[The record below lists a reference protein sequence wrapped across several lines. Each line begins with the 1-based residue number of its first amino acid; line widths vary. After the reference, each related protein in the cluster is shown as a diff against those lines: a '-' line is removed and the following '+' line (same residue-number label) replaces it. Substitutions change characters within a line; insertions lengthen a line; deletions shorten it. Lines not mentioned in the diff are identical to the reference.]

1 MTMFPS
7 EAPQSLLMGP
17 EDPAKQL
24 PAPTTYK
31 YLEASPA
38 AVYGSPIA
46 RVTDNVKWVSEGKKR
61 RRNDYSRRQAF
72 NADNTLFLMY
82 QSDGYWYVHD
92 AVTGAQVGD
101 YLPGL
106 AGDAEPIWSTTDPN
120 TLWYIPNNGWGMQL
134 HQMNVATRTTVRTW
148 DLASRIQAIWP
159 SAQICSSKSEG
170 APSLDGRYWCWQV
183 ETSSFTILGVITFDA
198 VEDQILGHIDCGPTE
213 RPDHTSMS
221 PTGKWAVVSWAGQER
236 LGTRAYTQDMKSPHP
251 ASQEGNPY
259 ITLHKQSEHSDMAL
273 LPSGDDA
280 FVFCDYQSPNG
291 DLVFINLKTGVRT
304 PLLALYHNG
313 SGTAYHI
320 SGRCYKAPGYVVVST
335 YGEYK
340 DRNPDGPRLRNQPEM
355 RWYHRKI
362 FVVSLEANPKFWEV
376 CFADSDYQKAWG
388 TSAYWAEPHATANN
402 DLTRIL
408 FNSVQGSD
416 RWEDV
421 ETYMVALHPEAIRRS
436 VLPRPPAPNPN
447 PGPAPQPGPQP
458 QPGPHPSPNP
468 NGGSVGNILVI
479 TPADGIWSAETQQ
492 KIRSTVVGDTIRLV
506 GEFELND
513 QFQILGGARHLDL
526 RKAKITVKAPVGK
539 TACFLIRNIPEDFRV
554 TGGEITYEWV
564 NGASHAGGVLYFI
577 DCKRFSVSGTKIKGV
592 KGLHGIYVDARTVKC
607 VPRIQNCVV
616 EFADSSYRTSHH
628 NAIWMTSTLSFA
640 NGTTNSRDSAKAKVM
655 PKPFEST
662 RIEDVRI
669 LENECRG
676 GYYGIGCSGVVWGE
690 VRGNKVI
697 DNERGM
703 SFQDSCED
711 LQIHWNHVL
720 ANRSAGI
727 HLAYGTH
734 DCVVEYNRIEGLL
747 NNNGEALVQAYVG
760 TNNNTIRFNSLS
772 TIGSPTH
779 AFQGSL
785 GGLMRIENCT
795 VRVSKVEKA
804 LVAAER
810 SWDSSLQQ
818 GWHSRANAPANEAD
832 GLEQDLDNVVQVND
846 CVFSSETTGQTFA
859 VSSDVRGSTRR
870 VSLKVEDTQISVPG
884 TPADLV
890 VSPSSTAA
898 MEVEIPQIYGDEAIP
913 QYTSTSR
920 SGNRFV
926 SDSKLLQDKYGFVA
940 PGTPGGGGGNPGGGG
955 VAPTPQPQ
963 PGQPTPPT
971 DLSGT
976 LAEGTATKQLVAFI
990 TRPTGPSVAQYGDW
1004 IAFMEVHNGE
1014 VTTWPESVDIPQ
1026 WSGKRGFPAVILPMN
1041 GSIQSE
1047 FKYLRRTYV
1056 ELDGAP
1062 GYLGQHQGIKGVQW
1076 YARGAGMQIANENV
1090 TQVKTATGWSP
1101 IVIEESPKTYPGT
1114 VGEAAPSGVAT
1125 FVWVKGVGTNLTCQ
1139 FVTVMG
1145 GKPVANP
1152 DNQSFRD
1159 SITIA
1164 SSKGFP
1170 AVVWPGTRLPADG
1183 NFRNLTRSYIT
1194 VPSSA
1199 SGQTGDFQVP
1209 AAALANANKAKLVV
1223 QEGQQGDLQDA
1234 AVSEWFGQ
1242 ANAIV
1247 PQPSPGGGG
1256 GGGGVSQSNREFLEK
1271 MFASMARRNDIYY
1284 PGWGNS
1290 NNNPGGTAQQKGG
1303 ALTMGPAF
1311 RVSRISPS
1319 SALYRGTGGKG
1330 PGWHFDGSYTD
1341 GDLARIGNQMCSTL
1355 QLWFCLVP
1363 GPSGGNRTRVQ
1374 LRAGAVYVLE
1384 EGSSTWKVMFRAPNM
1399 FGWCQSQGPSM
1410 NPNGGDKY
1418 ADIRQDPLNSPGGYS
1433 NGVAWIEM
1441 PTSTQR
1447 NCHGGFGDWDIYG
1460 GQLVDKSINYD
1471 KVIGIIGTMEARL
1484 APGYEDREVAIQVGF
1499 DPKWKQRP
1507 TSTWFP
1513 GFVVSKLQK
1522 LSSEWQTVGVTNTD
1536 NAWDSERGGISI
1548 TRNQLLAT
1556 TVPGYR

>member
-7 EAPQSLLMGP
+7 EAPKSLLMGP

-72 NADNTLFLMY
+72 NSDNTLFLMY
-82 QSDGYWYVHD
+82 QSDGYWYLHD
-92 AVTGAQVGD
+92 AATGAQVGD

-159 SAQICSSKSEG
+159 SAQICSTKSEG

-221 PTGKWAVVSWAGQER
+221 PSGKWAVVSWAGQEH

-273 LPSGDDA
+273 LPGGDDA

-291 DLVFINLKTGVRT
+291 DLVFTNMKTGVRT

-340 DRNPDGPRLRNQPEM
+340 DRNPDGPRLRNAPEM

-388 TSAYWAEPHATANN
+388 TSAYWAEPHATTNN

-408 FNSVQGSD
+408 FNSVQGSSN
-416 RWEDV
+416 WEDV

-458 QPGPHPSPNP
+458 QPRPNPSPNP
-468 NGGSVGNILVI
+468 SPGGSVGNILVI
-479 TPADGIWSAETQQ
+479 TPTDGIWSAETQQ

-539 TACFLIRNIPEDFRV
+539 TACFLIRNISEDFRV

-628 NAIWMTSTLSFA
+628 NAIWMTSALSFA
-640 NGTTNSRDSAKAKVM
+640 NGTNNSRDSAKAKVM
-655 PKPFEST
+655 PRPFAET

-676 GYYGIGCSGVVWGE
+676 GYYGIGCSGNVWGE
-690 VRGNKVI
+690 IRGNKVI

-747 NNNGEALVQAYVG
+747 NNNGEALIQAYVG
-760 TNNNTIRFNSLS
+760 TYNNTIRFNSLS

-804 LVAAER
+804 MVAAER

-859 VSSDVRGSTRR
+859 VASDVKGGTRR
-870 VSLKVEDTQISVPG
+870 VSLKVEDTQVSVPG

-913 QYTSTSR
+913 QYTSTNR
-920 SGNRFV
+920 SGSRFV

-940 PGTPGGGGGNPGGGG
+940 PGTPGGGNPGGGG

-1004 IAFMEVHNGE
+1004 IAFMEAQNGE

-1101 IVIEESPKTYPGT
+1101 IVIEESPKTFPGT

-1125 FVWVKGVGTNLTCQ
+1125 FVWVRGIDTNLTCQ

-1199 SGQTGDFQVP
+1199 SMQTGDFQVP

-1223 QEGQQGDLQDA
+1223 RDGQQGDLQDD
-1234 AVSEWFGQ
+1234 AVTEWFGMG
-1242 ANAIV
+1242 NAAV
-1247 PQPSPGGGG
+1247 PQPVPDPGGIATTAAALKDRVYKAMG
-1256 GGGGVSQSNREFLEK
+1256 L
-1271 MFASMARRNDIYY
+1271 NDIYY
-1284 PGWGNS
+1284 PGWGR
-1290 NNNPGGTAQQKGG
+1290 NNGAQGPAQWRGG
-1303 ALTMGPAF
+1303 AVTLGSAF
-1311 RVSRISPS
+1311 RVTRISRNS
-1319 SALYRGTGGKG
+1319 DLYRGQG
-1330 PGWHFDGSYTD
+1330 PQQRFDGAYTD
-1341 GDLARIGNQMCSTL
+1341 AQLASIGSDMCRTL
-1355 QLWFCLVP
+1355 QLWYCAVP
-1363 GPSGGNRTRVQ
+1363 GRSGSKARIEMR
-1374 LRAGAVYVLE
+1374 RGAVYVLE
-1384 EGSSTWKVMFRAPNM
+1384 EGSSVWKVLFRINSFADWADN
-1399 FGWCQSQGPSM
+1399 QGPSM
-1410 NPNGGDKY
+1410 NPGGDDRYTDLAPDGLQGVK
-1418 ADIRQDPLNSPGGYS
+1418 GFS
-1433 NGVAWIEM
+1433 NGVTWVQL
-1441 PTSTQR
+1441 PTSVNR
-1447 NCHGGFGDWDIYG
+1447 NVHGGHGDWAIQG
-1460 GQLVDKSINYD
+1460 GQVVDKTINFD
-1471 KVIGIIGTMEARL
+1471 KAIGIMGVLEARM
-1484 APGYEDREVAIQVGF
+1484 APGYAHQEAALQIGF
-1499 DPKWKQRP
+1499 DPKWP
-1507 TSTWFP
+1507 VHP
-1513 GFVVSKLQK
+1513 GPGRFYPGLCVSKLQK
-1522 LSSEWQTVGVTNTD
+1522 LSGDWQTFGVINSD
-1536 NAWDSERGGISI
+1536 NALDTNRGGIVLPRS
-1548 TRNQLLAT
+1548 QLLGSAI
-1556 TVPGYR
+1556 PGYN